1 MARPRKTKKVETD
14 IKEVLTDNKPIKHK
28 DDDILE
34 CKCTK
39 AFFDKY
45 TEKLYEVGETYK
57 FSYKRIKEI
66 KAKNDKFLEVLDK

>member
-1 MARPRKTKKVETD
+1 MARKKAEKKVDVELKET
-14 IKEVLTDNKPIKHK
+14 LTDNKPIKHK
-28 DDDILE
+28 DDDVVE